1 MPQLLHA
8 PATNLDLQ
16 REPEFDIEQ
25 MDDLEVADES
35 TLPDMN
41 GLRQL

>member
-1 MPQLLHA
+1 MPQLLRA
-8 PATNLDLQ
+8 PAANFDLQ